1 MRAGAGHAQ
10 RIGGCDVAETV
21 DHLRTAEAPVPTKFS
36 EYVRGMGPGIVVALS
51 WLGTGDLIN
60 SSVSGA
66 NYGYALLWALAIATL
81 ARFFVVSALSKYQL
95 CNSQG
100 DQTILDGFERVWRG
114 FPMLL
119 GIFAVL
125 LGFVYHAFLFLAA
138 GTSLY
143 YLFGQ
148 VGGDYGIF
156 FFSIAVLAMVIFLA
170 SRPKE
175 YRGLEVVAEIAMAFL
190 VITFAVALFGSGFDL
205 LAFLRGLFTF
215 AIPPQQGAFGA
226 LVIVISIIG
235 AVGGSVA
242 NLLYPYFI
250 RDKGWHGPRYRRLQ
264 VFDLLFGIVTLIV
277 LNFMVWIVAAELLR
291 GRGDTISAPEDLAR
305 MMELAIGSIGPPLMW
320 IAIFFTVFDNI
331 STQLYAFPRMMIEAI
346 HKRYPARA
354 ERYGFL
360 ERGADYEATPV
371 DAAGDSSA
379 VRDRPPVSEVD
390 EDRSAPLPSD
400 TFVSDPLIWWIRA
413 FLLVPPLIFSLP
425 QAPNLIVL
433 TVFGNALQVVV
444 VPAMIVGL
452 IWITSSRRW
461 MLHEYVNRWWENVIL
476 FVIGAIG
483 LWATYNLITE
493 TYAALAGF
501 FGS

>member
-1 MRAGAGHAQ
+1 LGQGQ
-10 RIGGCDVAETV
+10 RIGGCDVTETV
-21 DHLRTAEAPVPTKFS
+21 DHLRTAEPPVPTKFS
-36 EYVRGMGPGIVVALS
+36 EYLRGMGPGLVVALS

-148 VGGDYGIF
+148 LGGDYGIF
-156 FFSIAVLAMVIFLA
+156 VFAIVVCAVVIFLA
-170 SRPKE
+170 TRPKE
-175 YRGLEVVAEIAMAFL
+175 YRGLEVVAQIAMAFL
-190 VITFAVALFGSGFDL
+190 VVTFLYALISSGFDF
-205 LAFLRGLFTF
+205 LAFLRGLFFF
-215 AIPPQQGAFGA
+215 AVPPQQGAFGA

-242 NLLYPYFI
+242 NLMYPYFI
-250 RDKGWHGPRYRRLQ
+250 RDKGWHGPRYRKLQ
-264 VFDLLFGIVTLIV
+264 VFDLLFGVVTLIV

-291 GRGDTISAPEDLAR
+291 GRGETISAPEDLAR
-305 MMELAIGSIGPPLMW
+305 MMELAIGPIGPPLMW
-320 IAIFFTVFDNI
+320 LAIFFTVFDNI

-360 ERGADYEATPV
+360 ARAADYEAIPV
-371 DAAGDSSA
+371 DAAGDTHA
-379 VRDRPPVSEVD
+379 VRDHPPVSEAD
-390 EDRSAPLPSD
+390 EDRRGELPSD
-400 TFVSDPLIWWIRA
+400 TFVSDPLMRWIQA
-413 FLLVPPLIFSLP
+413 FLLFPPLVFSLP

-433 TVFGNALQVVV
+433 TIFGNALQVIV
-444 VPAMIVGL
+444 VPAIIVGL

-461 MLHEYVNRWWENVIL
+461 MLQEYVNRWWENAIL
-476 FVIGAIG
+476 LVIGAIG

-493 TYAALAGF
+493 TYATIAGY

>member
-1 MRAGAGHAQ
+1 
-10 RIGGCDVAETV
+10 VTETV

-36 EYVRGMGPGIVVALS
+36 EYLRGIGPGIVVALS

-100 DQTILDGFERVWRG
+100 DDTILDGFERVWRG

-148 VGGDYGIF
+148 FGGDYGTF
-156 FFSIAVLAMVIFLA
+156 LFSIVVCAMVIFLA
-170 SRPKE
+170 TRSKE
-175 YRGLEVVAEIAMAFL
+175 YRGLEIVAQIAMAFL
-190 VITFAVALFGSGFDL
+190 VITFAYALISSGFDL
-205 LAFLRGLFTF
+205 LAFIRGLFLF
-215 AIPPQQGAFGA
+215 EIPPQEGPFGA

-242 NLLYPYFI
+242 NLMYPYFI

-264 VFDLLFGIVTLIV
+264 VFDLLFGVVTLIV

-305 MMELAIGSIGPPLMW
+305 MMELAIGPLGPTLMW

-331 STQLYAFPRMMIEAI
+331 TCQLYAFPRMMIEAI

-360 ERGADYEATPV
+360 ARAADYEAIPEIDV
-371 DAAGDSSA
+371 AGDPHA
-379 VRDRPPVSEVD
+379 VHDHPPASEVE
-390 EDRSAPLPSD
+390 EDRRSTLPSD
-400 TFVSDPLIWWIRA
+400 TFVSDPLIRWIQA
-413 FLLVPPLIFSLP
+413 FLLFPPLIFSLP
-425 QAPNLIVL
+425 QGPNLIVL
-433 TVFGNALQVVV
+433 TVFGNALQVIV
-444 VPAMIVGL
+444 VPAIIVGL
-452 IWITSSRRW
+452 IWITNSRRW
-461 MLHEYVNRWWENVIL
+461 MLREYANSWWENLLL

-493 TYAALAGF
+493 TYAALAGL

>member
-1 MRAGAGHAQ
+1 M
-10 RIGGCDVAETV
+10 AETV
-21 DHLRTAEAPVPTKFS
+21 DHVRTAEAPVPTRFLD
-36 EYVRGMGPGIVVALS
+36 YVRGMGPGIVVALS

-119 GIFAVL
+119 GIAAML

-156 FFSIAVLAMVIFLA
+156 IFSIVVLGIVVFLA

-175 YRGLEVVAEIAMAFL
+175 YRGLEVVAQIAMAFL
-190 VITFAVALFGSGFDL
+190 VITFLVALISSGFDL
-205 LAFLRGLFTF
+205 LAFLRGLFFF
-215 AIPPQQGAFGA
+215 AIPPTQGAFGA

-242 NLLYPYFI
+242 NLMYPYFI
-250 RDKGWHGPRYRRLQ
+250 RDKGWHGSRYRKLQ
-264 VFDLLFGIVTLIV
+264 VFDLLFGVVTLIV
-277 LNFMVWIVAAELLR
+277 LNFMVWVVAAELLR
-291 GRGDTISAPEDLAR
+291 GRGDTIAAPEDLAN
-305 MMELAIGSIGPPLMW
+305 MMKLAIGPLGPPLMW

-360 ERGADYEATPV
+360 ARAADYETIPV
-371 DAAGDSSA
+371 DAAGADPTA
-379 VRDRPPVSEVD
+379 VRDHPPVSEAD
-390 EDRSAPLPSD
+390 EDRRVPLPSD
-400 TFVSDPLIWWIRA
+400 TFVSDPLMRWLQA
-413 FLLVPPLIFSLP
+413 FLLIPPLIFSLP

-433 TVFGNALQVVV
+433 TIFGNALQVVV
-444 VPAMIVGL
+444 VPGLIVGL
-452 IWITSSRRW
+452 IWITNSRRW
-461 MLHEYVNRWWENVIL
+461 MLQEYVNRWWENIL
-476 FVIGAIG
+476 LLLIGAIG

-493 TYAALAGF
+493 TIGALAGF